1 MLVMIKDERSAND
14 PSSFAGLLL
23 CLVVEE
29 AIDSLVL
36 FMEEAIDSLVLFMVM
51 LVSDFNRSNERPR
64 RWIEFL
70 DQFGDRL
77 ISPNFGTI
85 LGWWSDFKD
94 IYTLWSDFP

>member
-36 FMEEAIDSLVLFMVM
+36 FMVM
-51 LVSDFNRSNERPR
+51 RVSDFNRSNERPR

-70 DQFGDRL
+70 DQFGD
-77 ISPNFGTI
+77 
-85 LGWWSDFKD
+85 
-94 IYTLWSDFP
+94 